1 MAKKLNSMPDYQ
13 ARMPKQPHDT
23 GQVYTFT
30 AAPGMELPAYYDM
43 LHLGDEIHFNSGLFV
58 RLQNPI
64 TASLVDIDLHLD
76 YFFVPLSVM
85 FTPAPSM
92 FYQTDDLISSAF
104 ENHNH
109 FDHFPLFDID
119 TVVHDIQTSGLSTEQ
134 EKVVGD
140 VEVDFDTESF
150 DCRGKAVLRLLDMF
164 DYSYQNLFSEQKQTF
179 NPKTTPWFL
188 CAYQAVH
195 ELYFRND
202 DREPKSYSYNMDR
215 YYTLDSFAVSDLLRL
230 NYVSAYKD
238 YFNAVKVSPIGSS
251 MSMLSGSDSWDLLS
265 KVNNYLYRRSDYHR
279 VGDFGDS
286 ESSDEFST
294 TVGDLSA
301 ESPETAFNAAN
312 IRQLFM
318 VDKLLRVT
326 GRANKDY
333 ESQFLAHFG
342 VKIPHDVL
350 HNITHLG
357 HDMCTLSPEA
367 VISNSD
373 TLDPDNPNFGSPLGE
388 VGGQGSIL
396 VQSFKVPGSNDNQ
409 RHFKA
414 PCHGVF
420 LTIFHAIPKMR
431 YYAGVSKLHQL
442 SSPMD
447 FWQPEYDRKG
457 MQPLFQYEVD
467 RDTTIGSQRLGWQFA
482 YEQFKR
488 KFDKVSLAFRNPSAA
503 NRVNLY
509 SPWVLNKKPF
519 ARVGSSDY
527 IDGGDNEFTRYLAT
541 PHDLDTIMTVKYKSS
556 WISGLIADNA
566 HLAFHTDPLIVDYR
580 MRMKKV
586 NFMSEYGEPELD

>member
-1 MAKKLNSMPDYQ
+1 
-13 ARMPKQPHDT
+13 
-23 GQVYTFT
+23 
-30 AAPGMELPAYYDM
+30 
-43 LHLGDEIHFNSGLFV
+43 
-58 RLQNPI
+58 
-64 TASLVDIDLHLD
+64 
-76 YFFVPLSVM
+76 
-85 FTPAPSM
+85 
-92 FYQTDDLISSAF
+92 
-104 ENHNH
+104 
-109 FDHFPLFDID
+109 
-119 TVVHDIQTSGLSTEQ
+119 
-134 EKVVGD
+134 
-140 VEVDFDTESF
+140 
-150 DCRGKAVLRLLDMF
+150 MF

-238 YFNAVKVSPIGSS
+238 YFNAIKVSPIGSS

-265 KVNNYLYRRSDYHR
+265 TVNSFLSSYQASRSNSLGQDPT
-279 VGDFGDS
+279 
-286 ESSDEFST
+286 SDEIST
-294 TVGDLSA
+294 TVKTASA
-301 ESPETAFNAAN
+301 MDAAN

-373 TLDPDNPNFGSPLGE
+373 TLDPENPNFGSPLGE

-447 FWQPEYDRKG
+447 FWQLEYDRKG

-467 RDTTIGSQRLGWQFA
+467 RDSTIGSQRLGWQFA

-541 PHDLDTIMTVKYKSS
+541 PHDLDTIMTVKYKST
-556 WISGLIADNA
+556 WISDLIADNA
-566 HLAFHTDPLIVDYR
+566 HLVFHTDPLIVDYR